1 MAASVGVAIGQGSDV
16 TAQAADVVV
25 MDNKLAKVDE
35 FMHIGRRMRTI
46 VLQSALGGMA
56 LSILAMLAACFGLL
70 NPVSGAIFQ
79 EVVDVLAV
87 LNALRAAWPPK
98 LLSDM
103 H

>member
-1 MAASVGVAIGQGSDV
+1 
-16 TAQAADVVV
+16 
-25 MDNKLAKVDE
+25 
-35 FMHIGRRMRTI
+35 
-46 VLQSALGGMA
+46 
-56 LSILAMLAACFGLL
+56 MLAACFGLL

>member
-1 MAASVGVAIGQGSDV
+1 
-16 TAQAADVVV
+16 
-25 MDNKLAKVDE
+25 
-35 FMHIGRRMRTI
+35 
-46 VLQSALGGMA
+46 
-56 LSILAMLAACFGLL
+56 
-70 NPVSGAIFQ
+70 